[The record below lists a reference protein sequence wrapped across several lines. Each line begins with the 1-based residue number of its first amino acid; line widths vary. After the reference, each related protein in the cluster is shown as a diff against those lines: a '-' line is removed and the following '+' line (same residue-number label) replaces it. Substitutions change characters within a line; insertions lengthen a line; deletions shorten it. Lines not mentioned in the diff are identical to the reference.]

1 MDRAVRPIVTNHLSD
16 RFRNGRLVPKT
27 SVSAFK
33 RRTATCL
40 FVSDSKY
47 SARITFAAKPKELRT
62 RQTKKLARVMQFRAR
77 VSDAISQANSIIE
90 QASLPMRTDYSP
102 VVLLFCLNAL
112 FISLVINILA
122 KRPR

>member
-1 MDRAVRPIVTNHLSD
+1 MDRAVRPTVTNRLSD

-77 VSDAISQANSIIE
+77 VSDAISV
-90 QASLPMRTDYSP
+90 R
-102 VVLLFCLNAL
+102 LLLEFIFKLNTTSFFSKPIRL
-112 FISLVINILA
+112 
-122 KRPR
+122 